1 MKKRVVALMLC
12 AMTAFSVVAC
22 GNKESD
28 GASVE
33 GTEAESEATNTEA
46 EEEQESVLSS
56 FDYNPSDY
64 VTLCEYKEMPLT
76 ITGDYE
82 VSRED
87 AIAYFEEMFAYNG
100 PYFVDDESKTVIGEG
115 DIVRLN
121 YTGYLDGV
129 AFDGGAATD
138 QYIDVSKNAS
148 ADGTGFIEGFTDG
161 LMGRSVGET
170 VDCDVTFPENYVS
183 SDLAGQDVVFT
194 FEILAIAKEVTLE
207 DVDDAFVQREYDV
220 ESLEAMYDD
229 LEEALAVSAANTKVS
244 DIYTAMQDYV
254 LANCTVDVPED
265 LVEARVDAYENHFV
279 TYYCGGDSTQLDSFL
294 SMYYGV
300 TADEARAQWKEGI
313 LADTKLEF
321 IMLAIAEKE
330 GIELV
335 EEEYAAYVTDFVAYQ
350 GYQDEAALYEDFG
363 YGDANY
369 GEEYMRNIFV
379 ANSVMEFI
387 NDNAV
392 VTEKSV
398 SETTEDTEA
407 VEDTE
412 VTE

>member
-12 AMTAFSVVAC
+12 AITAFSVVAC

-33 GTEAESEATNTEA
+33 GTEA

-100 PYFVDDESKTVIGEG
+100 PYFVDDESKTVIEEG

-170 VDCDVTFPENYVS
+170 VDCDVTFPENY
-183 SDLAGQDVVFT
+183 G
-194 FEILAIAKEVTLE
+194 
-207 DVDDAFVQREYDV
+207 
-220 ESLEAMYDD
+220 
-229 LEEALAVSAANTKVS
+229 SA
-244 DIYTAMQDYV
+244 
-254 LANCTVDVPED
+254 
-265 LVEARVDAYENHFV
+265 
-279 TYYCGGDSTQLDSFL
+279 
-294 SMYYGV
+294 
-300 TADEARAQWKEGI
+300 
-313 LADTKLEF
+313 
-321 IMLAIAEKE
+321 
-330 GIELV
+330 
-335 EEEYAAYVTDFVAYQ
+335 DFSRTGCCVY
-350 GYQDEAALYEDFG
+350 F
-363 YGDANY
+363 
-369 GEEYMRNIFV
+369 
-379 ANSVMEFI
+379 
-387 NDNAV
+387 
-392 VTEKSV
+392 
-398 SETTEDTEA
+398 
-407 VEDTE
+407 
-412 VTE
+412 